1 LHDGAGRVGRTTAY
15 HRVALVP
22 AQPARPVR
30 SCRWRMSAMA
40 KELAGDD
47 KDFLRKKNQ
56 RKMLKQFYQGSSEA
70 SDIGFD
76 PYNINGPDFNPDL
89 YLNKLLKE
97 CTLADLMD
105 KEQEIYK
112 QIQALDS
119 EMQTLVYENYNKF
132 ISATDTIRKMK
143 NDFKRMEE
151 EMDHLSSNMS
161 EITKF
166 SGSISGTLQGRR
178 DQMIK
183 LSSTHALLKKLQ
195 LLFELPP
202 RLKACIESES
212 YEEAVIYY
220 SKAQKVL
227 RQYKHMP
234 SFYGIHDDCNAVV
247 EVLKER
253 LRKKF
258 DHPEVTTRELFD
270 VVQLLFQLREPT
282 DTLCDNYLS
291 NARRTLDRD
300 IKELQRQVKMLTD
313 PAACSPTEGG
323 KDAALDLP
331 MHILEFMNMACNC
344 VVSGLCTIIESYTDL
359 FINRLPVE
367 YYENEESDVAVVRKL
382 KAFLDELMQQLF
394 HVVEQ
399 RVAAESRLVDS
410 SILVKALDRLCQR
423 LQALSK
429 MMPDADYSKPTAKI
443 VKKAAQDQC
452 AFVLHTLR
460 QFFMERLTDVRH
472 SLALPRTVGQDS
484 LSLAD
489 LHMGL
494 QTLIVNQV
502 RCLLKGLQAFV
513 HTDVEFTKQANFQD
527 SFCLEVREE
536 IVVAFIRSINKVAL
550 EFCETAGEKS
560 GGAPPSLLLLLSRF
574 SVEMKTALVN
584 QLLGMADELFGAPD
598 SPNLTPA
605 SLLVQETSDVA
616 QTLIDQFVRVQG
628 LIISQMLRKSVET
641 RDWMNAL
648 EPRNVRAVMKRVVE
662 DVTAVD
668 MRVGQL
674 YEEGARNERSSDSS
688 RRTYPY
694 SASGRAHWSARWPS
708 SVDHSLLSNIQ
719 KLFSEK
725 IDIFTT
731 VEFSRVS
738 VMTGIIKIGLKTFL
752 ECVRLKTFSR
762 YALQQVQ
769 VDTHYLQLYLW
780 RFVSDENLVHVL
792 LDEIMGSAIHRC
804 FEPILME
811 PSV

>member
-1 LHDGAGRVGRTTAY
+1 
-15 HRVALVP
+15 
-22 AQPARPVR
+22 
-30 SCRWRMSAMA
+30 
-40 KELAGDD
+40 GDD
-47 KDFLRKKNQ
+47 KDFIRKKNQ

-70 SDIGFD
+70 SDAGFD

-89 YLNKLLKE
+89 FLNKLLKE

-234 SFYGIHDDCNAVV
+234 SFYGIHEDCSAVV

-253 LRKKF
+253 LKKKF

-270 VVQLLFQLREPT
+270 VVQLLFQLREPA

-300 IKELQRQVKMLTD
+300 IKELQRQVKMLMD
-313 PAACSPTEGG
+313 PAVSSSTGDS
-323 KDAALDLP
+323 KDATLDLP

-344 VVSGLCTIIESYTDL
+344 IMSGLCTIIESYTDL
-359 FINRLPVE
+359 FINRLPVD
-367 YYENEESDVAVVRKL
+367 EESDVVVVRKL
-382 KAFLDELMQQLF
+382 KAFLDELMKQLF
-394 HVVEQ
+394 DIVEK
-399 RVAAESRLVDS
+399 RIAAESRLVDS
-410 SILVKALDRLCQR
+410 SILVKALDRFCQK

-429 MMPDADYSKPTAKI
+429 MMPDADYSKPAADI
-443 VKKAAQDQC
+443 VKQATRDQC
-452 AFVLHTLR
+452 AFVLHMLR
-460 QFFMERLTDVRH
+460 QFFTERLTDVRH

-489 LHMGL
+489 LHTGL

-502 RCLLKGLQAFV
+502 RCVLKGLQASSTRCSAFV
-513 HTDVEFTKQANFQD
+513 QTDVEFTKRANFQE
-527 SFCLEVREE
+527 SFRLEVREE

-550 EFCETAGEKS
+550 EFCETAAEKS

-574 SVEMKTALVN
+574 SVDMRTTLVS
-584 QLLGMADELFGAPD
+584 QLLGMVDEQFGAPD

-694 SASGRAHWSARWPS
+694 SASGRAHWSSRWPS

-811 PSV
+811 PSVVEVICERG

>member
-1 LHDGAGRVGRTTAY
+1 
-15 HRVALVP
+15 
-22 AQPARPVR
+22 
-30 SCRWRMSAMA
+30 
-40 KELAGDD
+40 
-47 KDFLRKKNQ
+47 
-56 RKMLKQFYQGSSEA
+56 MLKQFYQGSSEA

-270 VVQLLFQLREPT
+270 TVQLLFQLREPT

-291 NARRTLDRD
+291 NAGCVTL
-300 IKELQRQVKMLTD
+300 Q
-313 PAACSPTEGG
+313 
-323 KDAALDLP
+323 
-331 MHILEFMNMACNC
+331 HILEFMNMACNC

-367 YYENEESDVAVVRKL
+367 YYENGESDVAVARKL

-410 SILVKALDRLCQR
+410 SILVKALDRFCQR

-443 VKKAAQDQC
+443 VKQAAQDQC

-489 LHMGL
+489 LHLGL

-628 LIISQMLRKSVET
+628 LIISQ
-641 RDWMNAL
+641 
-648 EPRNVRAVMKRVVE
+648 VR
-662 DVTAVD
+662 
-668 MRVGQL
+668 
-674 YEEGARNERSSDSS
+674 
-688 RRTYPY
+688 
-694 SASGRAHWSARWPS
+694 
-708 SVDHSLLSNIQ
+708 I
-719 KLFSEK
+719 
-725 IDIFTT
+725 
-731 VEFSRVS
+731 
-738 VMTGIIKIGLKTFL
+738 
-752 ECVRLKTFSR
+752 
-762 YALQQVQ
+762 
-769 VDTHYLQLYLW
+769 
-780 RFVSDENLVHVL
+780 
-792 LDEIMGSAIHRC
+792 
-804 FEPILME
+804 
-811 PSV
+811 

>member
-1 LHDGAGRVGRTTAY
+1 
-15 HRVALVP
+15 
-22 AQPARPVR
+22 
-30 SCRWRMSAMA
+30 MSAMA

-394 HVVEQ
+394 DVVEQ

-410 SILVKALDRLCQR
+410 SILVKALDRFCQR

-443 VKKAAQDQC
+443 VKQAAQDQC

-494 QTLIVNQV
+494 QTLIINQV

-527 SFCLEVREE
+527 SFCLQVREE

-584 QLLGMADELFGAPD
+584 HLLGMADELFGAPD

-811 PSV
+811 PSVVEVICERG